1 MIGDGLNS
9 HATSLSKWLPG
20 IPSMISPT
28 GGCPPLSGPFGPLPK
43 AWEAHLLSLF
53 PSPLVFAVY
62 FFPNLSKLPSLS
74 LGISNF
80 SYDPVRM
87 DTDIQLFKYSNS
99 LG

>member
-1 MIGDGLNS
+1 MIGDGFNS
-9 HATSLSKWLPG
+9 HATSLYKCLPG

-28 GGCPPLSGPFGPLPK
+28 GGCPPLSGPFGHLPK

-62 FFPNLSKLPSLS
+62 SFPNLSKLPLLS
-74 LGISNF
+74 LRISNIPC
-80 SYDPVRM
+80 DPVRIDM
-87 DTDIQLFKYSNS
+87 DIQLFKYSNS